1 MRPSHRSP
9 IAGWLLAALWAP
21 LVQASDS
28 ISGSAFVT
36 HYDANPGSVILVGA
50 GTGNG
55 ESFAYQHA
63 SDNGGAIIAL
73 NNTEFPI
80 GTLKFAD
87 LDAYRHEWDHVWV
100 SVGGTIGVAEVPGS
114 PSSTLYKVRAAVD
127 TQFDPQWVTHLADQF
142 IDLDQIHGHLMTTG
156 VEYRPTPQWGINVA
170 GGYGLSGTL
179 ADRYGQLVLNW
190 YGKDHLYGG
199 LVLGQTGYDP
209 ANLGEIA
216 VVRRLFQAYTGAAIP
231 VGHAVLTL
239 ALDTLNLE
247 GASRQTLRVGFI
259 KQIDP

>member
-1 MRPSHRSP
+1 M
-9 IAGWLLAALWAP
+9 AALWTP
-21 LVQASDS
+21 LAQATDT

-36 HYDANPGSVILVGA
+36 RYDAYAWTGYG
-50 GTGNG
+50 GTLG
-55 ESFAYQHA
+55 YQHA
-63 SDNGGAIIAL
+63 SDMGGVIVAL
-73 NNTEFPI
+73 SDTRFPV
-80 GTLKFAD
+80 GTLAVVD
-87 LDAYRHEWDHVWV
+87 IDGYRHEWEHVWL
-100 SVGGTIGVAEVPGS
+100 SVGGSLGNAATGNQ
-114 PSSTLYKVRAAVD
+114 SSTLYKARIAAD
-127 TQFDPQWVTHLADQF
+127 AQLDPQWVVHLADQF
-142 IDLDQIHGHLMTTG
+142 IDLDTIHGHLMTTG
-156 VEYRPTPQWGINVA
+156 AEYRPTPLWGVNVA
-170 GGYGLSGTL
+170 GGYGVSGTL

-199 LVLGQTGYDP
+199 LVLGRTGYDP